1 MNYTL
6 AKDWSEK
13 LSTRFP
19 QEFKKD
25 LFSWLEQEYA
35 TKTIFPPKEKV
46 FNALNYVPLN
56 NVKVVIIG
64 QDPYHTFGQ
73 ADGLAFSCHNGTPQ
87 PSLRNIFKE
96 INDDLGLNMS
106 SSTDLTP
113 WAKQGVVLLNTSL
126 TVVEHLPASHS
137 NEKWHTF
144 TKEIVK
150 IINELNQPVVFM
162 LWGNHAKSFL
172 PLLDNPYHLVLTSA
186 HPSPFS
192 AYNGFFG
199 CKHFSKCNN
208 FLMEHKLTPVDWK
221 I

>member
-6 AKDWSEK
+6 TKDWSDA
-13 LSTRFP
+13 LTNRFP
-19 QEFKKD
+19 TEYKRE
-25 LFSWLEQEYA
+25 LFSWLESEYA

-46 FNALNYVPLN
+46 FSALNHVPIN
-56 NVKVVIIG
+56 NAKVVIIG
-64 QDPYHTFGQ
+64 QDPYHTYGQ

-87 PSLRNIFKE
+87 PSLKNIFKE
-96 INDDLGLNMS
+96 INSDLGILMS
-106 SSTDLTP
+106 DSTDLTP

-126 TVVEHLPASHS
+126 TVIEHLPASHS
-137 NEKWHTF
+137 NKLWHTF
-144 TKEIVK
+144 TTEIVK
-150 IINELNQPVVFM
+150 ILNELDQPIVFM

-172 PLLDNPYHLVLTSA
+172 PLLNNPHHLILTSA

-199 CKHFSKCNN
+199 CKHFSKCND
-208 FLMEHKLTPVDWK
+208 FLIKHNIMPIDWK

>member
-6 AKDWSEK
+6 EKNWSEI
-13 LSTRFP
+13 LSSRFT
-19 QEFKKD
+19 KD
-25 LFSWLEQEYA
+25 YKHELFSWLEKEYA

-46 FNALNYVPLN
+46 FNALNLVPLN
-56 NVKVVIIG
+56 SVKVVIIG
-64 QDPYHTFGQ
+64 QDPYHTLGQ

-87 PSLRNIFKE
+87 PSLRNIYKE
-96 INDDLGLNMS
+96 ITDDLGYSMS
-106 SSTDLTP
+106 TSTDLTP
-113 WAKQGVVLLNTSL
+113 WAKQGVMLLNTSL

-137 NEKWHTF
+137 NKLWHTF
-144 TKEIVK
+144 TTEIVK
-150 IINELNQPVVFM
+150 ILNEQNQPIVFM

-172 PLLDNPYHLVLTSA
+172 PLLNNSNHLILTSA

-208 FLMEHKLTPVDWK
+208 FLMSYGLTPIDWK